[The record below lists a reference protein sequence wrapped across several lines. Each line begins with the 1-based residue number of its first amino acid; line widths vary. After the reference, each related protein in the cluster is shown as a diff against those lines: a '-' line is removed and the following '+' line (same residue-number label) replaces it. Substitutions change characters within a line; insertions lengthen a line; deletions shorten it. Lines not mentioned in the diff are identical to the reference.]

1 MPVCARAV
9 QQQDGSLLLVL
20 DPQAQDLTACA
31 YVVES
36 GADLGMSLVSFS
48 AQDGGL
54 LSAGIVSAWATAWL
68 IRSIIPIIRG
78 SENA

>member
-1 MPVCARAV
+1 MPVCLRPV
-9 QQQDGSLLLVL
+9 QQQDGSVLLAL
-20 DPQAQDLTACA
+20 DSQATELTACA

-54 LSAGIVSAWATAWL
+54 LSGVIVSCWAVAWL
-68 IRSIIPIIRG
+68 VRSIIPIIKG